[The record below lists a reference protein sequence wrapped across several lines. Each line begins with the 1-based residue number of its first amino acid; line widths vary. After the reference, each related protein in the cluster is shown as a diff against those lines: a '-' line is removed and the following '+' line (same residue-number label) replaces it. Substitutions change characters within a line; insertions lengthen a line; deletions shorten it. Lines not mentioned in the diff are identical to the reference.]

1 MSIINI
7 LAPVFILVGL
17 GVLLKSSKLL
27 SETFF
32 EECAKFTYWV
42 ALPALLFYKI
52 SYARFD
58 LDTTWKIS
66 LAMISSSVIIA
77 LAAWGLSVLLG
88 FEDNIK
94 RTFIQTSFHCN
105 TAFVGLPVIIYV
117 FSSGVVGSEM
127 LVDAATVALA
137 PMIPAI
143 SILSIIVMCSGNNTM
158 QKNKIL
164 ELLKNIYKNPLVIAC
179 LAGLFV
185 YAFNIKFPVAITRGL
200 DALVPVALPLAL
212 LSIGASLRL
221 KIAKGV
227 FAAALTAACFNVI
240 MLPLTGLGICRVLD
254 LSRGE
259 TLVALIFLAC
269 PTASSSYIYAQQL
282 KGNAVFAG
290 QVIVI
295 STIISILPLLFI
307 LYFRGI

>member
-17 GVLLKSSKLL
+17 GVLLKHSRLL
-27 SETFF
+27 SDVFF
-32 EECAKFTYWV
+32 EECAKFTYWI

-58 LDTTWKIS
+58 LNTTWKIS
-66 LAMISSSVIIA
+66 FAMISSSIIIA
-77 LAAWGLSVLLG
+77 LAAWGLSGILKL
-88 FEDNIK
+88 ESSIK
-94 RTFIQTSFHCN
+94 KTFIQTSFHCN

-117 FSSGVVGSEM
+117 FSSGLFGSEM

-143 SILSIIVMCSGNNTM
+143 SILSIIVMCGGDNNM
-158 QKNKIL
+158 KRNNVL

-179 LAGLFV
+179 LAGLFI
-185 YAFNIKFPVAITRGL
+185 YAFNFKFPVAITRGL

-212 LSIGASLRL
+212 LSIGASLKL
-221 KIAKGV
+221 KIAKGD
-227 FAAALTAACFNVI
+227 FAVALTAACLNVVI
-240 MLPLTGLGICRVLD
+240 LPFAGLASCYILG

-282 KGNAVFAG
+282 KGNAVFAS

-295 STIISILPLLFI
+295 STIISVLPLLSI
-307 LYFRGI
+307 LYFWRL